1 MVFGC
6 LLSGKI
12 AKNYVCRSN
21 SLSCHICLKSQHTTH
36 SLFAECSILKSPKW
50 IEGTAP
56 RYRIANYTV
65 TTHIYPQLYSAID
78 KFEILFTIQWRRWI
92 GTCVCVCVWHPKV
105 KFNYG
110 KIHYRIVESF
120 RILIL
125 TFHFNPPLNKREDAG
140 SSSLINATN
149 QPTTT
154 YAFLVWSALQSF
166 QIEIPERPWNGFYIK
181 VATGNTLK
189 ILQLQSHLHT

>member
-1 MVFGC
+1 MSH
-6 LLSGKI
+6 L
-12 AKNYVCRSN
+12 
-21 SLSCHICLKSQHTTH
+21 
-36 SLFAECSILKSPKW
+36 
-50 IEGTAP
+50 
-56 RYRIANYTV
+56 
-65 TTHIYPQLYSAID
+65 
-78 KFEILFTIQWRRWI
+78 FEISTYNTFTIRRMLDIEVSEMNWRYSPALSHCQLHRNHPYLSTTLLRNWQLRNI
-92 GTCVCVCVWHPKV
+92 IHNTMETVNWHVCVCVWHPKV

-125 TFHFNPPLNKREDAG
+125 TFHFNPPWNKREDAG

-154 YAFLVWSALQSF
+154 DAFLVWSALQSF